1 MTKTILYLDH
11 APVWGGAE
19 AVLVNLITHLDPTR
33 FRPLVGTAVGSPLAE
48 RLQGMGQPC
57 HFLPFATLNRAHWR
71 LPLHLVQSV
80 TAVSRLIRQTNAAI
94 IHTNT
99 VRAHIVGTLAGLLTR
114 TPVIWTIHD
123 NTFPTRLVRLLA
135 AIPHHVVTVSGWLRD
150 LYQPYGLAE
159 KCTVIPNGLPAP
171 QQLPA
176 SPLLPEL
183 GLPPDTQLVTAVG
196 RVIPSKGAH
205 HFIEAANQLANA
217 FPRAAFVLVGGEEE
231 AHTDYAQI
239 IRQKTAASPLNNRLQ
254 WVGHRQDV
262 VRFLAETAVFVYP
275 ATQPEGL
282 PTVLLEAM
290 AQGKPVVAS
299 AIGGALEIVQPHVT
313 GLFVPPGDTA
323 ALTAAIKTL
332 LMDEAL
338 AGKMGKAGQ
347 ARWRQD
353 FSVERQAARTM
364 GIYES
369 TVGDSK
375 LEIG

>member
-1 MTKTILYLDH
+1 LTKTILYLDH

-19 AVLVNLITHLDPTR
+19 AVLVNLITHLDHSR

-48 RLQGMGQPC
+48 RLQAMELPC
-57 HFLPFATLNRAHWR
+57 YQMPLATLNRARWR
-71 LPLHLVQSV
+71 LPVHLAQSV

-99 VRAHIVGTLAGLLTR
+99 VRTHIVGTLAGWLTR

-123 NTFPTRLVRLLA
+123 NTFPPRLVRLLA
-135 AIPHHVVTVSGWLRD
+135 TIPRHVITVSGWLRD
-150 LYQPYGLAE
+150 LYQPCGLAG

-171 QQLPA
+171 RHLPA
-176 SPLLPEL
+176 PPLLPEL

-196 RVIPSKGAH
+196 RVIPGKGAH
-205 HFIEAANQLANA
+205 HFIEAANQLASA
-217 FPRAAFVLVGGEEE
+217 FPKAAFVLVGGKEE
-231 AHTDYAQI
+231 AHTDYAQT
-239 IRQKTAASPLNNRLQ
+239 IRQKIAASPLNNRLQ

-262 VRFLAETAVFVYP
+262 ARFLAETAVFVYP

-290 AQGKPVVAS
+290 AQGKPVIAS
-299 AIGGALEIVQPHVT
+299 AIGGALEIVQPDVT
-313 GLFVPPGDTA
+313 GLLVPPGDTA

-332 LMDEAL
+332 LMDETL
-338 AGKMGKAGQ
+338 AGKMGAAGEAQ
-347 ARWRQD
+347 WRQD

-364 GIYES
+364 GIYEL